1 MDIAVASNDGLSAK
15 CYQLFGSLRKTT
27 DVLKIELENKQATKT
42 NLLTLLKVSQQTKI
56 KSKKDES
63 REQQALKVCRRVTTM
78 MTL

>member
-15 CYQLFGSLRKTT
+15 CYQLFGL
-27 DVLKIELENKQATKT
+27 LKIELENKQATKT

-78 MTL
+78 MT